1 VETKGVCR
9 LREGVLR
16 PFVKRRTNTAQ
27 SCTIFNQGN
36 RRPGMAMCQARPGAS
51 VHAHRR
57 LGGTSGLE
65 LETAAF
71 CSAEVI

>member
-1 VETKGVCR
+1 
-9 LREGVLR
+9 
-16 PFVKRRTNTAQ
+16 
-27 SCTIFNQGN
+27 
-36 RRPGMAMCQARPGAS
+36 MAMCQARPGAS